1 MRTKIASDIHNRLG
15 IPSVSANYVTLYING
30 EYMGL
35 YIIMDVYKLSWVEYV
50 YGEKNLLHY
59 INVMDYLI

>member
-1 MRTKIASDIHNRLG
+1 MRTKIASDIHNCLG
-15 IPSVSANYVTLYING
+15 IPSVSANYVTLYINC